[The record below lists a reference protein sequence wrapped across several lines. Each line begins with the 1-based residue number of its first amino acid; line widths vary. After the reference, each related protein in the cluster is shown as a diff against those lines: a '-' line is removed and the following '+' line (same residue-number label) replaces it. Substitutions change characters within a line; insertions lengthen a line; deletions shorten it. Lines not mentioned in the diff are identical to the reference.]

1 MIVGHVSLWHNVACV
16 YGYVRR
22 FVLLCWIFFVDL
34 GIELKLV
41 DGSDEGDDPNDI
53 DDDEEEP
60 EDSDSDDD
68 DDDDDDEKGDS
79 DKETKAKE

>member
-1 MIVGHVSLWHNVACV
+1 MYRGVCRLILICV
-16 YGYVRR
+16 
-22 FVLLCWIFFVDL
+22 IFFVDL

-60 EDSDSDDD
+60 EDSDID
-68 DDDDDDEKGDS
+68 DDDDDDEKDDGDI
-79 DKETKAKE
+79 ENKAKEQKF